1 MGRSLLRTDEELSQI
16 YYRHVKTVYRV
27 CYLYM
32 KNQYDAE
39 DMVQKAFIRLM
50 RDGTVFQSEEHEKA
64 WLIRTATNLCKDYF
78 RSWWSRRIGL
88 EEITDVAVDDPIKIV
103 EIAKILGKKEST
115 IRGYLHSGR
124 KYLKLEIGGEI
135 K

>member
-1 MGRSLLRTDEELSQI
+1 MNSSLLRTDEELSQI

>member
-1 MGRSLLRTDEELSQI
+1 MNSSLLRTDEELSQI

-50 RDGTVFQSEEHEKA
+50 RDGIVFQSEEHEKA

>member
-1 MGRSLLRTDEELSQI
+1 M
-16 YYRHVKTVYRV
+16 
-27 CYLYM
+27 
-32 KNQYDAE
+32 
-39 DMVQKAFIRLM
+39 RLM